1 MNITLWGVRGSIP
14 TTTPDTAAYGGN
26 TSCVEVDADDWL
38 LVLDAGSGI
47 QSLNRSPNIKKNRI
61 DILLT
66 HLHIDHIQGLG
77 FFGPLFNPSA
87 EVHIWGPAG
96 NSLSLRVR
104 LGRYFSPPLFPVYFR
119 NLACKLI
126 LHEIEKTSFTIGPFD
141 IQSDYVIHP
150 GPTVGFRIQ
159 HSRGVFTYIPDHE
172 FSLGYNLDKG
182 KDVKWISGSG
192 LASGADLLMH
202 DAQYTKEE
210 YQLKQGWGH
219 SSMEDAIEFARLN
232 KVKKLLLTH
241 HDPMRTDDQLN
252 LLQKELQETHSTS
265 VDFNMAIEGSTIE
278 L

>member
-26 TSCVEVDADDWL
+26 TSCVEVDADGWL

-47 QSLNRSPNIKKNRI
+47 QGLNRSANIRKTRI

-77 FFGPLFNPSA
+77 FFGPLFNPAA

-96 NSLSLRVR
+96 NSLSLRAR

-126 LHEIEKTSFTIGPFD
+126 LHEIDKTNFTIGPFD
-141 IQSDYVIHP
+141 IQSDYVLHP

-159 HSRGVFTYIPDHE
+159 HHRGVFTYIPDHE
-172 FSLGYNLDKG
+172 FSLGYN
-182 KDVKWISGSG
+182 I
-192 LASGADLLMH
+192 
-202 DAQYTKEE
+202 
-210 YQLKQGWGH
+210 
-219 SSMEDAIEFARLN
+219 
-232 KVKKLLLTH
+232 
-241 HDPMRTDDQLN
+241 
-252 LLQKELQETHSTS
+252 
-265 VDFNMAIEGSTIE
+265 
-278 L
+278 

>member
-14 TTTPDTAAYGGN
+14 TTSPDTKEYGGN
-26 TSCVEVDADDWL
+26 TSCVEVDADGWL

-47 QSLNRSPNIKKNRI
+47 QGLIRSPNVKNSRI

-66 HLHIDHIQGLG
+66 HLHMDHIQGLG
-77 FFGPLFNPSA
+77 FFGPLFNPAA

-96 NSLSLRVR
+96 NSQSLRAR

-119 NLACKLI
+119 NLTCKLI
-126 LHEIEKTSFTIGPFD
+126 LHEIEKSSFSIGPFT

-159 HSRGVFTYIPDHE
+159 HQRGVFTYIPDHE
-172 FSLGYNLDKG
+172 FALGCNVHKV
-182 KDVKWISGSG
+182 KDVRWLSGSE

-202 DAQYTKEE
+202 DAQYTSEE
-210 YQLKQGWGH
+210 YQAKQGWGH
-219 SSMEDAIEFARLN
+219 SSMEDTIQFARLN
-232 KVKKLLLTH
+232 EVKHLLLSH
-241 HDPMRTDDQLN
+241 HDPMHSDEQLRFIQN
-252 LLQKELQETHSTS
+252 QLKEKHKAT
-265 VDFNMAIEGSTIE
+265 VAFDMAVEGSTIE